1 MNLAEEAVSR
11 ILVHYG
17 RHWAPRRGDPFKSL
31 VRTILS
37 QNTNYRNEDAAYTR
51 LEEMVGVTPSAIS
64 EASVGRIAEAI
75 RPAGMYNQRSLT
87 LKKVADAVLREY
99 GGDLIP
105 VLKKPYEE
113 AREELMRLPGVG
125 QKTADVVLLFSAGRG
140 VIPVDRHINRISKR
154 LALVPEKA
162 CYDDVR
168 RELEGATSQE
178 NYLNVHVGMIQ
189 FGRDTCRALNPR
201 CDECFLADLCPH
213 PKKVTEVQELPF

>member
-1 MNLAEEAVSR
+1 MKLAEEAVSR

-51 LEEMVGVTPSAIS
+51 LEEMVGVTPSTLS
-64 EASVGRIAEAI
+64 EASLEKIADAI

-113 AREELMRLPGVG
+113 AREELR
-125 QKTADVVLLFSAGRG
+125 VVLAKVDWLLSTIADEGR
-140 VIPVDRHINRISKR
+140 R
-154 LALVPEKA
+154 ALVEG
-162 CYDDVR
+162 YR
-168 RELEGATSQE
+168 RK
-178 NYLNVHVGMIQ
+178 IQ
-189 FGRDTCRALNPR
+189 AS
-201 CDECFLADLCPH
+201 ADGL
-213 PKKVTEVQELPF
+213 

>member
-1 MNLAEEAVSR
+1 MKLAEEAVSR
-11 ILVHYG
+11 ILVNYG
-17 RHWAPRRGDPFKSL
+17 RYWAPRSGDPFKSL

-51 LEEMVGVTPSAIS
+51 LEEMVGVTPSTLS
-64 EASVGRIAEAI
+64 EASLEKIAEAI

-87 LKKVADAVLREY
+87 LKKVADTVLREY
-99 GGDLIP
+99 RGDLAP
-105 VLKKPYEE
+105 VLEKPYEE

-154 LALVPEKA
+154 LALAPEKA
-162 CYDDVR
+162 GYDDVR
-168 RELEGATSQE
+168 RELEEATSQE

-189 FGRDTCRALNPR
+189 FGRDTCRALSPK

-213 PKKVTEVQELPF
+213 LKKGE

>member
-1 MNLAEEAVSR
+1 MKLAEEAVSR

-17 RHWAPRRGDPFKSL
+17 RLRAPRRGDPFKSL

-37 QNTNYRNEDAAYTR
+37 QNTNYKNEETAYTR
-51 LEEMVGVTPSAIS
+51 LEEMVGVTPSTLS
-64 EASVGRIAEAI
+64 EASLEKIAEAI

-87 LKKVADAVLREY
+87 LKKVANAVIREY
-99 GGDLIP
+99 RGDLAP
-105 VLKKPYEE
+105 VVEKPYEE

-125 QKTADVVLLFSAGRG
+125 QKTADVVLLFNTGRG

-168 RELEGATSQE
+168 RELEGAMNQE
-178 NYLNVHVGMIQ
+178 NYLNIHVGLIQ
-189 FGRDTCRALNPR
+189 FGRDTCRALGPK
-201 CDECFLADLCPH
+201 CDECFLVDLCSY
-213 PKKVTEVQELPF
+213 PKKGD

>member
-11 ILVHYG
+11 ILVHYR

-99 GGDLIP
+99 GGDLTL
-105 VLKKPYEE
+105 VLEKPYEE

-162 CYDDVR
+162 GYDDVR
-168 RELEGATSQE
+168 SVLEGATSRE
-178 NYLNVHVGMIQ
+178 NYLDAHVGMIQ

-213 PKKVTEVQELPF
+213 LKKGE

>member
-1 MNLAEEAVSR
+1 MKPAEEAVSR

-17 RHWAPRRGDPFKSL
+17 RRWTPRRSDPFKSL

-51 LEEMVGVTPSAIS
+51 LEEMVGVTPSTLS
-64 EASVGRIAEAI
+64 EASLEKIAEAI

-99 GGDLIP
+99 RGDLAL
-105 VLKKPYEE
+105 VLEKSYEE

-154 LALVPEKA
+154 LALVPKKA
-162 CYDDVR
+162 GYDDVR

-178 NYLNVHVGMIQ
+178 NYLNAHVGMIQ
-189 FGRDTCRALNPR
+189 FGRDTCRALSPK

-213 PKKVTEVQELPF
+213 PKKS